1 MRAKPLPLKQ
11 ALALALGLAALDQ
24 LSKIAI
30 VFWAGFATHETRH
43 ILPFLDF
50 TLIWNHGIS
59 YGLFAEGGTAG
70 RILLIGIALVAIGF
84 FTYLMRG
91 AEHFRARARSRLGGL
106 NQGRRRHA
114 AKREGEQKSDDR
126 SGLVHRR
133 PCSTAGRGARSHD
146 RASETSSKYDASRT
160 ARGRPGS
167 ISSRSV
173 RWATRPSPSG
183 CFTQASS

>member
-1 MRAKPLPLKQ
+1 MPQRSPNMMRAKPLPLKQ
-11 ALALALGLAALDQ
+11 ALVLALGLAALDQ

-91 AEHFRARARSRLGGL
+91 AEHSRLSVAYALICGGALGNLIDRLWHGAVVDFISLHAAGYYWYVFNMADIWITGAVIILIYDAFRA
-106 NQGRRRHA
+106 
-114 AKREGEQKSDDR
+114 E
-126 SGLVHRR
+126 
-133 PCSTAGRGARSHD
+133 
-146 RASETSSKYDASRT
+146 
-160 ARGRPGS
+160 
-167 ISSRSV
+167 
-173 RWATRPSPSG
+173 
-183 CFTQASS
+183 

>member
-50 TLIWNHGIS
+50 TLIWNYGIS

-70 RILLIGIALVAIGF
+70 RIFLIVIALAAIGF

-91 AEHFRARARSRLGGL
+91 AEHFRLSVAYALICGGALGNLIDRLWHGAVVDFISL
-106 NQGRRRHA
+106 HA
-114 AKREGEQKSDDR
+114 AGHYWYVFNLADIWISFAVIILIYD
-126 SGLVHRR
+126 
-133 PCSTAGRGARSHD
+133 AF
-146 RASETSSKYDASRT
+146 RAS
-160 ARGRPGS
+160 
-167 ISSRSV
+167 
-173 RWATRPSPSG
+173 
-183 CFTQASS
+183 

>member
-50 TLIWNHGIS
+50 TLIWNYGIS

-91 AEHFRARARSRLGGL
+91 AEHSRLSVAYALICGGALGNLIDRLWHGAVVDFISLHAAGYYWYVFNMADIWITGAVIILIYDAFRA
-106 NQGRRRHA
+106 
-114 AKREGEQKSDDR
+114 E
-126 SGLVHRR
+126 
-133 PCSTAGRGARSHD
+133 
-146 RASETSSKYDASRT
+146 
-160 ARGRPGS
+160 
-167 ISSRSV
+167 
-173 RWATRPSPSG
+173 
-183 CFTQASS
+183 

>member
-1 MRAKPLPLKQ
+1 MMRAKPLPLKQ

-50 TLIWNHGIS
+50 TLIWNYGIS

-70 RILLIGIALVAIGF
+70 RIFLIGIALAAIGF

-91 AEHFRARARSRLGGL
+91 AEHLRLSVAYALICGGALGNLIDRLWHGAVVDFISLHAAGYYWYVFNMADIWITGAVIILIYDAFRA
-106 NQGRRRHA
+106 
-114 AKREGEQKSDDR
+114 E
-126 SGLVHRR
+126 
-133 PCSTAGRGARSHD
+133 
-146 RASETSSKYDASRT
+146 
-160 ARGRPGS
+160 
-167 ISSRSV
+167 
-173 RWATRPSPSG
+173 
-183 CFTQASS
+183 

>member
-50 TLIWNHGIS
+50 TLIWNYGIS

-70 RILLIGIALVAIGF
+70 HIFLIGIALAAIGF

-91 AEHFRARARSRLGGL
+91 AEYFRLSVAYALICGGALGNLIDRLWHGAVVDFISLHAAGYYWYVFNMADIWITGAVIILIYDAFRA
-106 NQGRRRHA
+106 
-114 AKREGEQKSDDR
+114 E
-126 SGLVHRR
+126 
-133 PCSTAGRGARSHD
+133 
-146 RASETSSKYDASRT
+146 
-160 ARGRPGS
+160 
-167 ISSRSV
+167 
-173 RWATRPSPSG
+173 
-183 CFTQASS
+183 